1 MLKIRTYLVLM
12 AIAILLPTAIFS
24 AAALQ
29 QLRNGERDA
38 ALRGLHETA
47 RAMALTLD
55 RELTRSTTMLEH
67 LGRSA
72 SLETGDLR
80 KFYQEAAQLQ
90 KSPRSWIVMVDA
102 NGQQLINT
110 ARPFTETLY
119 HSTGTTTDLARQVI
133 ATQQPIASN
142 LLRGNVTKKLV
153 TVLHVPVPA
162 HGGTR
167 YVLMQAFSVDFFDQ
181 AIERQHAPYDWLIRI
196 IGRDGRI
203 IAQSASDSASP
214 QVDQPAKAELTA
226 QARTKDEGILRY
238 AAADGSQTYDAFVHS
253 TLSGWT
259 VAVAAPAD
267 SLEATGGHAI
277 AIASVG
283 LLLTV
288 VMALIAV
295 VALGRQLVRAISN
308 AADAAATLGEG
319 DLPQLGHSHV
329 LEINQLQ
336 AALTQAS
343 TLLTHAQTARAQAE
357 AERETLLKNENLA
370 RHLAEDENTS
380 KDQFLAMLG
389 HELRNPLAAING
401 ACALS
406 ERQGDTP
413 AATALALPLIRRQSW
428 HLARL
433 VDDLLD
439 VTRMMSGKIGL
450 KLEPINLA
458 KKASRCLESLRASGR
473 TEGYALS
480 LSTEPVWVLADPTRL
495 AQTIS
500 NLLVNALKFTL
511 PGGSLALSVSA
522 SDSEAVFSVTDSG
535 IGMAPE
541 LLAHV
546 FDLFVQGDASLD
558 RAQGGMGIGLA
569 LVRELVTLH
578 GGTVQAQSAGVGLGS
593 TFTIR
598 LPRIAEPEAPAPAA
612 PIAAPAAPVHPHWR
626 ILLIEDND
634 DARSMMHE
642 LLAMEGHEVFDAA
655 TGTLGL
661 QLARTQQHDL
671 AIVDIGLPEM
681 SGYDIAQHLR
691 AAPATHAIG
700 LIALTGYGQEEDR
713 HRALAAGFDFHLVKP
728 TDISRL
734 LEVIDQCGQTARL
747 RSQKAAQG

>member
-47 RAMALTLD
+47 RAMALTID

-67 LGRSA
+67 LGHSP

-90 KSPRSWIVMVDA
+90 KSPRSWIVMVDE

-119 HSTGTTTDLARQVI
+119 HSTGTTTSLARQVI

-153 TVLHVPVPA
+153 TVLYVPVPA

-167 YVLMQAFSVDFFDQ
+167 YVLAQAFSVDFFDQ
-181 AIERQHAPYDWLIRI
+181 AIERQHAPTGWLIRI

-203 IAQSASDSASP
+203 IAQSASASP
-214 QVDQPAKAELTA
+214 QVDQPATAELTA
-226 QARTKDEGILRY
+226 QARTKDEGMVRY

-259 VAVAAPAD
+259 VAVAAPAR
-267 SLEATGGHAI
+267 SLEATGGHAM
-277 AIASVG
+277 AIASAG

-295 VALGRQLVRAISN
+295 VALGRQLVRAISD
-308 AADAAATLGEG
+308 AAAAAATLGEG
-319 DLPQLGHSHV
+319 ELPEFARSNV
-329 LEINQLQ
+329 LEINQLH

-343 TLLTHAQTARAQAE
+343 SLLTQAQTARAQAE

-370 RHLAEDENTS
+370 RHLAEDENAS

-439 VTRMMSGKIGL
+439 VTRMISGKIGL

-458 KKASRCLESLRASGR
+458 KKVSRSLESLHSSGR
-473 TEGYALS
+473 TEGYTLS

-495 AQTIS
+495 TQTIN

-522 SDSEAVFSVTDSG
+522 SDDEAVFSVTDSG

-558 RAQGGMGIGLA
+558 RAQGGLGIGLA

-598 LPRIAEPEAPAPAA
+598 LPRIAEPETPAPAA

-634 DARSMMHE
+634 DARGMMRQ

-655 TGTLGL
+655 TGTVGL
-661 QLARTQQHDL
+661 QLAKTQQPDL

-691 AAPATHAIG
+691 ADPATHAVG

-713 HRALAAGFDFHLVKP
+713 HSALAAGFDFHLVKP
-728 TDISRL
+728 VNINRL

-747 RSQKAAQG
+747 RSEKAAQG

>member
-1 MLKIRTYLVLM
+1 MLKIRTHLVLM
-12 AIAILLPTAIFS
+12 TLSILLPAMIFS
-24 AAALQ
+24 WAALQ
-29 QLRNGERDA
+29 QLRDGEREA

-47 RAMALTLD
+47 RAMALTID

-80 KFYQEAAQLQ
+80 QFYKEAAQLQ
-90 KSPRSWIVMVDA
+90 KNPRSWIVLVDE

-110 ARPFTETLY
+110 ARPFTNILPP
-119 HSTGTTTDLARQVI
+119 STGTTTSLARQVM
-133 ATQQPIASN
+133 ATQKPIASN

-153 TVLHVPVPA
+153 TVLYVPVPA
-162 HGGTR
+162 QGGTR
-167 YVLMQAFSVDFFDQ
+167 YVLTQAFSVDFFDQ
-181 AIERQHAPYDWLIRI
+181 AIERQHAPSDWLIRI
-196 IGRDGRI
+196 IGWDGRL
-203 IAQSASDSASP
+203 IAHNASTGL
-214 QVDQPAKAELTA
+214 QVGQPVMAKLTA
-226 QARTKDEGILRY
+226 AASAQDKGLIRY
-238 AAADGSQTYDAFVHS
+238 AAPDGGETYDAFVHS

-259 VAVAAPAD
+259 VAVAAPAH
-267 SLEATGGHAI
+267 SLEATGGHAM

-283 LLLTV
+283 WLLAVL
-288 VMALIAV
+288 MAVIAAA
-295 VALGRQLVRAISN
+295 ALGRQLVRAISDAAN
-308 AADAAATLGEG
+308 AAAALGQG
-319 DLPQLGHSHV
+319 ALPQLNRSRV
-329 LEINQLQ
+329 REINQLH

-343 TLLTHAQTARAQAE
+343 ALLAHAQTARAQAE
-357 AERETLLKNENLA
+357 AERETLLKNEHLA
-370 RHLAEDENTS
+370 RHLAEDENAS

-413 AATALALPLIRRQSW
+413 AAAALAMPLIRRQSL

-439 VTRMMSGKIGL
+439 VNRMMSGKIGL

-458 KKASRCLESLRASGR
+458 KKVSRSLDALRSSGR

-500 NLLVNALKFTL
+500 NLLVNALKFTP
-511 PGGSLALSVSA
+511 PGGSLALTVSA
-522 SDSEAVFSVTDSG
+522 SDGEAVFSVTDSG
-535 IGMAPE
+535 VGMPPE
-541 LLAHV
+541 LLPHV

-578 GGTVQAQSAGVGLGS
+578 GGTVQAESAGVGQGS

-598 LPRIAEPEAPAPAA
+598 LPRIAEPETPAPAA

-634 DARSMMHE
+634 DARGMMRQ
-642 LLAMEGHEVFDAA
+642 LLAIEGHEVFDAA

-691 AAPATHAIG
+691 ADPATHAIG

-713 HRALAAGFDFHLVKP
+713 HSALAAGFDFHLVKP
-728 TDISRL
+728 TDINRL
-734 LEVIDQCGQTARL
+734 LEVIDQCGETARL
-747 RSQKAAQG
+747 RSQKPAQG